1 MAVLLAKRALPRSF
15 SAPPAEVAEEL
26 ARLPLGFGQQALSA
40 EAVSLNLKKMGG
52 TSGAWRLRVGD
63 WRVIFF
69 PSGDDFLVAAIGLRK
84 DIYERAGRM
93 RLARRGEGLT
103 IIEAAAPEVAA
114 KGTGSQATSTTRAR
128 RPTAVQQNRFS
139 PSMTRCCEGSTAS
152 ATRSSPSCAHCPRRS
167 TLPRCWR
174 SGSRP
179 STWPSSWPTYGS
191 APNTTSRRSPRAT
204 SRRSRPSRSR
214 RPNCAPGSPPRPTRP
229 SLSPRRPAHR
239 FRSCS
244 IAQSKSG

>member
-93 RLARRGEGLT
+93 RLARRGEGT

-114 KGTGSQATSTTRAR
+114 KGTRSQATSTTRAR

-139 PSMTRCCEGSTAS
+139 PFDDAMLRRIDGVGDEELAFL
-152 ATRSSPSCAHCPRRS
+152 RS
-167 TLPRCWR
+167 LPWAARPAR
-174 SGSRP
+174 GNTP
-179 STWPSSWPTYGS
+179 STSVAALTVAV
-191 APNTTSRRSPRAT
+191 APNRSRSTSRRSSER
-204 SRRSRPSRSR
+204 
-214 RPNCAPGSPPRPTRP
+214 
-229 SLSPRRPAHR
+229 
-239 FRSCS
+239 
-244 IAQSKSG
+244 